1 MMTRKILN
9 FLFEFLTFLI
19 ILIKHVQLQLQTR
32 FDSVKCILK
41 QMQCK
46 IRPNTGVNPGG
57 LGVATREGPQ
67 ILTWGVVGW
76 LQGVVGGVMNG
87 SRKKT
92 IAYFAQKGSL
102 FRFF

>member
-46 IRPNTGVNPGG
+46 IRPNT
-57 LGVATREGPQ
+57 
-67 ILTWGVVGW
+67 
-76 LQGVVGGVMNG
+76 
-87 SRKKT
+87 
-92 IAYFAQKGSL
+92 
-102 FRFF
+102 